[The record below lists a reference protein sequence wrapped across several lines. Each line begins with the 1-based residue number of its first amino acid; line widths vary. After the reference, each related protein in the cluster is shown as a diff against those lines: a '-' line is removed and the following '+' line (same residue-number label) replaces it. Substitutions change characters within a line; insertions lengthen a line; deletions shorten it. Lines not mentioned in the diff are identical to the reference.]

1 VTINMSLR
9 QLAVLTVFTIGDDLG
24 TPGVLCIFQRVLSYR
39 TLKATLVAVSK
50 QLLSR

>member
-24 TPGVLCIFQRVLSYR
+24 TPGVLCIFSEFL
-39 TLKATLVAVSK
+39 ATG
-50 QLLSR
+50 R